1 MSRPMEG
8 LTITAVG
15 NQLIPDEGSARPAE
29 SSAAGS
35 QPGDSVHNR
44 LARWAI
50 GLPRSTKRL
59 LMVGADAV
67 SLPLSLWTA
76 IALRSGTLVDPVS
89 HARELAWAALCGL
102 ALFWVFRLYRSVTRF
117 IGVRVVGR
125 IAAAALLCAL
135 ALALLDSTAS
145 AWHVRYSSLAV
156 FWAFVVLLVSGSRAA
171 VQYLCLSAVGGCKRM
186 VIYGAGEAGARLSRF
201 LMAGAEFQV
210 VAFVDDLPAL
220 HGRQING
227 VSVYRPTDLPSLVIT
242 RKIDRVLI
250 AMPSVSRRRRREVL
264 EDLEPLGVHVQ
275 SLPDL
280 ADIISGKARIDEVRE
295 VDTADLLGRDPVPP
309 DPELFEHCIRG
320 KSVLV
325 TGAGGSIGSELC
337 RQIIR
342 IGPQRLVLCE
352 RSELAL
358 YTLERELRELLHN
371 EQVTLE
377 LVPLLGNA
385 GNRRLMAE
393 ILSAYSVQTVYHAA
407 AYKHVPIVEHNVLS
421 GLHNNV
427 ISTWNAA
434 HAAMEAG
441 VETFVLISTD
451 KAVNPTNVMGAS
463 KRLAELVLQ
472 GMQERS
478 AKTRFCMVRFG
489 NVLGSSGSVVPLFRE
504 QIRRGGPV
512 TVTHPQ
518 VVRYFMTIPEAAQ
531 LVIQAG
537 SMATG
542 GDVFVLDMGPPVRID
557 DLARRMVN
565 LMGLTVRDA
574 NHPDGDIEIS
584 YTGLRSAEKLFE
596 ELLIGNNVGGTQH
609 PMIMRAL
616 EKRLPWAEMRE
627 ILDRLSAAI
636 ESFDCKQA
644 VTLLREAVPE
654 YQPTESL
661 QDHVWTSKAS
671 KAGTP
676 AGADS
681 KVTSLRAHRAHLESV
696 PSTGRQR
703 PRPIE
708 GLSPL
713 PP

>member
-1 MSRPMEG
+1 MEG
-8 LTITAVG
+8 LMVNPTEDRSVTDSGVASPSLSPTAENPRRDAV
-15 NQLIPDEGSARPAE
+15 RTY
-29 SSAAGS
+29 
-35 QPGDSVHNR
+35 
-44 LARWAI
+44 LARYAI

-59 LMVGADAV
+59 LMVAADLLVFPLALYTAMALRRGELFFASQYIGV
-67 SLPLSLWTA
+67 LLGTAICGVLLLSLT
-76 IALRSGTLVDPVS
+76 G
-89 HARELAWAALCGL
+89 
-102 ALFWVFRLYRSVTRF
+102 LYRSVTRF
-117 IGVRVVGR
+117 VGVRVVCR
-125 IAAAALLCAL
+125 IAFAVTLGTLLL
-135 ALALLDSTAS
+135 ALVDSSAS
-145 AWHVRYSSLAV
+145 TWHVRYSSLTV
-156 FWAFVVLLVSGSRAA
+156 FWAFAVLFIAGSRAA
-171 VQYLCLSAVGGCKRM
+171 VQYLCLSALNGGGRKRIA
-186 VIYGAGEAGARLSRF
+186 IYGAGEAGARLSRF
-201 LMAGAEFQV
+201 LIGGPDFDV
-210 VAFVDDLPAL
+210 VAFVDDRVAL

-227 VSVYRPTDLPSLVIT
+227 ITVHPPVDLQTLVIT

-280 ADIISGKARIDEVRE
+280 SDIISGKARIDELRE
-295 VDTADLLGRDPVPP
+295 VDAADLLGRDPVPP

-320 KSVLV
+320 KSVLI

-358 YTLERELRELLHN
+358 YTLERELREILQN
-371 EQVTLE
+371 EQVTPE

-385 GNRRLMAE
+385 GNRGLMAE

-434 HAAMEAG
+434 QAAMEAG

-478 AKTRFCMVRFG
+478 VKTRFCMVRFG

-504 QIRRGGPV
+504 QIRGGGPV

-542 GDVFVLDMGPPVRID
+542 GDVFVLDMGQPVRID

-574 NHPDGDIEIS
+574 NHPDGDIEIT

-616 EKRLPWAEMRE
+616 EKRLSWLEMRG

-636 ESFDCKQA
+636 ENFDCKQA
-644 VTLLREAVPE
+644 VALLREAVPE

-661 QDHVWTSKAS
+661 RDHVWASKAS
-671 KAGTP
+671 KAGAPT
-676 AGADS
+676 AADS
-681 KVTSLRAHRAHLESV
+681 KVTSLRAHRAHLEAV

-703 PRPIE
+703 PRPVE